1 MSRHPNIPSLPGH
14 QLAEMQISKETQM
27 GLAWLQ
33 APAGQILPPAPY
45 TTLLCHVPR
54 MAQADPATPT
64 MHSGSLPLF
73 AIPH

>member
-1 MSRHPNIPSLPGH
+1 MSRHPNITSIPGH
-14 QLAEMQISKETQM
+14 QLAKMQISTETQM

-33 APAGQILPPAPY
+33 APAGQNLPPASC
-45 TTLLCHVPR
+45 TMLLCCTPKT
-54 MAQADPATPT
+54 AQADPATPA